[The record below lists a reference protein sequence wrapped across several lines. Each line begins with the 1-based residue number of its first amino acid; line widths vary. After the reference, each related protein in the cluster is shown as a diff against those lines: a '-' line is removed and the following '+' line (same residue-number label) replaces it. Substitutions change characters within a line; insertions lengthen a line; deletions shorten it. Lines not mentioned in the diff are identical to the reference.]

1 MTGLRL
7 LGLAAA
13 LAALLLPAAAPPYL
27 VAFSLQLFM
36 YVVLAS
42 SWNIVSGF
50 TGYTSF
56 GHVAFFGIGA
66 YTAAILI
73 TRLGAAW
80 PLAALAGGALAL
92 LLGLPVGAVCLR
104 LKGPYFAIA
113 MLGFAESLRLLA
125 TLWTSLTKG
134 GTGITL
140 PPIQTL
146 VPTYYAMLACVA
158 AVLGVSYRIAT
169 SSFGL
174 RLLSIREDEQGAE
187 HRDHERRRERARIED
202 REREDRENVVHDRER
217 GHEDT
222 DPHGNSLTHQREN
235 PEREGDVRR
244 GGNRPAALGRSG
256 IQNKIDRSR
265 GEHASQRGDNGQD
278 RRAAIGEGARRH
290 LAADLEPHEKE
301 ENGQQAFRKPR
312 AHRQG

>member
-1 MTGLRL
+1 MTALRAM
-7 LGLAAA
+7 GLAAA
-13 LAALLLPAAAPPYL
+13 LAALLLPAGAPAYL
-27 VAFSLQLFM
+27 VTFSLQLFM

-42 SWNIVSGF
+42 SWNIISGF

-73 TRLGAAW
+73 TRLGVAW

-92 LLGLPVGAVCLR
+92 LLGLPVGAICLR

-146 VPTYYAMLACVA
+146 VPTYYAMLACVV
-158 AVLGVSYRIAT
+158 AVLGVNYWIAT

-174 RLLSIREDEQGAE
+174 RLLSIREDERGAE
-187 HRDHERRRERARIED
+187 AIGINTTTHKIAAFALSTIFPGIAGGLYAQYISYVDPSSIFLTLITVQTIIMTILGGAGTVLGPLLGATAISVVQEVLWARFPHVHQGILGVLIIAVILFLPGG
-202 REREDRENVVHDRER
+202 VVEV
-217 GHEDT
+217 
-222 DPHGNSLTHQREN
+222 L
-235 PEREGDVRR
+235 
-244 GGNRPAALGRSG
+244 
-256 IQNKIDRSR
+256 K
-265 GEHASQRGDNGQD
+265 D
-278 RRAAIGEGARRH
+278 RRI
-290 LAADLEPHEKE
+290 L
-301 ENGQQAFRKPR
+301 PR
-312 AHRQG
+312 VRSI

>member
-1 MTGLRL
+1 MTGLRV
-7 LGLAAA
+7 LGLVAA
-13 LAALLLPAAAPPYL
+13 LAALLLPAAAPAYL
-27 VAFSLQLFM
+27 VTFSLQLFM

-42 SWNIVSGF
+42 SWNIISGF

-104 LKGPYFAIA
+104 LRGPYFAIA

-158 AVLGVSYRIAT
+158 AALGVNYRIAT

-174 RLLSIREDEQGAE
+174 RLLSIREDERGAE
-187 HRDHERRRERARIED
+187 AIGINTTAHKVAAFALSTIFPGIAGGLYAQYISYVDPSSIFLTLITVQTIIMTILGGAGTVLGPLLGATAISVVQEVLWARFPHVHQGILGVLIIGVILFLPGGVVEVLKERRILPR
-202 REREDRENVVHDRER
+202 
-217 GHEDT
+217 
-222 DPHGNSLTHQREN
+222 
-235 PEREGDVRR
+235 VR
-244 GGNRPAALGRSG
+244 S
-256 IQNKIDRSR
+256 I
-265 GEHASQRGDNGQD
+265 
-278 RRAAIGEGARRH
+278 
-290 LAADLEPHEKE
+290 
-301 ENGQQAFRKPR
+301 
-312 AHRQG
+312 

>member
-1 MTGLRL
+1 MRALWVVVA
-7 LGLAAA
+7 AAA
-13 LAALLLPAAAPPYL
+13 LTALFLPVGAPGYL

-36 YVVLAS
+36 YVILAA
-42 SWNIVSGF
+42 SWNVISGF

-73 TRLGAAW
+73 TRLGVGW
-80 PLAALAGGALAL
+80 PLAALAGGAMAL
-92 LLGLPVGAVCLR
+92 ILGLPVGAICLR

-146 VPTYYAMLACVA
+146 VPSYYAMLACAV
-158 AVLGVSYRIAT
+158 AVLALNYRIAT

-174 RLLSIREDEQGAE
+174 RLLSIREDERGAE
-187 HRDHERRRERARIED
+187 AIGINTTAHKIAAFALSTIFPGIAGGVYAQYISYVDPSSIFLPLITVQAIVMTVLGGAGTVLGPLLGATAISVVQEILWARYPHFHQGLLGVLIIVVILFLPGGVVEVLKERRVLPR
-202 REREDRENVVHDRER
+202 
-217 GHEDT
+217 
-222 DPHGNSLTHQREN
+222 
-235 PEREGDVRR
+235 VR
-244 GGNRPAALGRSG
+244 S
-256 IQNKIDRSR
+256 I
-265 GEHASQRGDNGQD
+265 
-278 RRAAIGEGARRH
+278 
-290 LAADLEPHEKE
+290 
-301 ENGQQAFRKPR
+301 
-312 AHRQG
+312 

>member
-1 MTGLRL
+1 MTGLRA

-13 LAALLLPAAAPPYL
+13 LAALLLPAGAPAYL
-27 VAFSLQLFM
+27 VTFSLQLFM
-36 YVVLAS
+36 YVVLAG

-73 TRLGAAW
+73 TRLGMAW
-80 PLAALAGGALAL
+80 PLAALAGGAMAL
-92 LLGLPVGAVCLR
+92 VLGLPVGAICLR

-158 AVLGVSYRIAT
+158 AVVGVNYRIAT

-174 RLLSIREDEQGAE
+174 RLLSIREDERGAE
-187 HRDHERRRERARIED
+187 
-202 REREDRENVVHDRER
+202 
-217 GHEDT
+217 
-222 DPHGNSLTHQREN
+222 
-235 PEREGDVRR
+235 
-244 GGNRPAALGRSG
+244 
-256 IQNKIDRSR
+256 
-265 GEHASQRGDNGQD
+265 
-278 RRAAIGEGARRH
+278 AIGINTTTHKIAAFALSTIFPGIVGGLYAQYISYVDPSSIFLTLITVQTIIMTILGGAGTVLGPVLGATTISVVQEVLWARF
-290 LAADLEPHEKE
+290 PHIHQGLLGVLIIGVILFLPGGVVEVLKE
-301 ENGQQAFRKPR
+301 WRLLPR
-312 AHRQG
+312 VRSI

>member
-1 MTGLRL
+1 MTGLRV

-27 VAFSLQLFM
+27 VTFSLQLFM

-73 TRLGAAW
+73 TRLGVAW
-80 PLAALAGGALAL
+80 PLAALAGGGLAL

-158 AVLGVSYRIAT
+158 AALAVNYRIAT

-187 HRDHERRRERARIED
+187 AIGINTTAHKIAAFALSTIFPGIVGGLYAQYISYVDPSSIFLTLITVQTIIMTILGGAGTVLGPLLGATTISVVQEVLWARFPHVHQGILGVLIIGVILFLPGGVVEVLKERRLLPR
-202 REREDRENVVHDRER
+202 
-217 GHEDT
+217 
-222 DPHGNSLTHQREN
+222 
-235 PEREGDVRR
+235 VR
-244 GGNRPAALGRSG
+244 S
-256 IQNKIDRSR
+256 I
-265 GEHASQRGDNGQD
+265 
-278 RRAAIGEGARRH
+278 
-290 LAADLEPHEKE
+290 
-301 ENGQQAFRKPR
+301 
-312 AHRQG
+312 